1 MPLSHYFCLQD
12 TVFKCT
18 QKFVF
23 ISDMLNVTD
32 QEMTAIETIAC

>member
-1 MPLSHYFCLQD
+1 MPLSQYFCLQD
-12 TVFKCT
+12 TVFKST

-32 QEMTAIETIAC
+32 QEMTAIKTITC